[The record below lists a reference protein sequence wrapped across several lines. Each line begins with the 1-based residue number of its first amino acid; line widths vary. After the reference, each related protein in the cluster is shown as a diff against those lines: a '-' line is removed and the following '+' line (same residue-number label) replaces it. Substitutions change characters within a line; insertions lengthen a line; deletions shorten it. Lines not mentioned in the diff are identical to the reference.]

1 MHAPHAGWRGNGLPG
16 CRCHSLNPFL
26 QHSLQP
32 AAEQPSCLHVGARA
46 IHVGATTAPKP
57 TPASQALA
65 SQAKGQQQRKPSGP
79 PHRIPCSEVGR
90 ELHLAHR
97 RATCARVADTAAP
110 GDTRRARHSSSGSH
124 DHSFLAMQN
133 IRLARQKPRAGS
145 AARGDAPTGLSVRRC
160 HDRLP
165 PARPASLRAD
175 RARCAATW
183 SQEDRGTGSGRR
195 CPG

>member
-1 MHAPHAGWRGNGLPG
+1 MQAPHAGWRGNGLPG

-90 ELHLAHR
+90 ELHLTHR

-110 GDTRRARHSSSGSH
+110 GDTRRAQRSSSGSH
-124 DHSFLAMQN
+124 DQSFRTVQDTRSNQAEALM
-133 IRLARQKPRAGS
+133 RAT
-145 AARGDAPTGLSVRRC
+145 AAQADNPKGPSIRRC
-160 HDRLP
+160 QNRLL
-165 PARPASLRAD
+165 PARPASLKAD
-175 RARCAATW
+175 RARCAAT
-183 SQEDRGTGSGRR
+183 
-195 CPG
+195 